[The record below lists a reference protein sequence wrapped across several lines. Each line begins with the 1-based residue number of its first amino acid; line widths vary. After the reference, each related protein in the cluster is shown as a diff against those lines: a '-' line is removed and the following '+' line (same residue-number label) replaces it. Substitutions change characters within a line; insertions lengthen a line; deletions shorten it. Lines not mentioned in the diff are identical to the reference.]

1 MSGSRE
7 HDDGIPAATF
17 DRDDDAVVVI
27 IGSGAGGGT
36 LAAELADKGIDVVVL
51 EAGPRFAIGDFRNDE
66 RAAYD
71 MFTWK
76 DERIVTGES
85 RLAREHP
92 TFPTWICKTVGGST
106 VHWAAQALRFRE
118 HEFRPRTTYSAI
130 DGTSLIDWPLD
141 LDEMTPFYARAE
153 DKMGVSGRG
162 GRAALPGNNNYKVL
176 ALGARRL
183 GYRDYDVSHMAINAA
198 PYDGRNACDQIGFC
212 MQGCASGAKWSTL
225 YTEIP
230 RAEATGHCEVRA
242 RSMALRIETDAGGRV
257 RGVLYA
263 DEGGDQ
269 HLQKARAVCVAG
281 NSIETPRLLLNSESS
296 SFPDG
301 LANASGQV
309 GKNYVRNTQGYVY
322 GLFERP
328 VHMHR
333 GVAAAGIVRD
343 ESHHDPARGFAAGL
357 LMTTCGMGLSNYAA
371 SLDTRGWGRAYAAT
385 LEHYERTA
393 GIWISGE
400 DMPMAHNG
408 VTLHSTARDR
418 FGLPVPVVNIDEHPN
433 DVAMVNY
440 GLRKAADLLQAAG
453 AWRTLETPPVPAS
466 HNLGTCRM
474 SASADTGVV
483 DRWGRCHDV
492 ANLFVSDGSQFA
504 SSFVGNPTLTIVAL
518 AIRQA
523 ETIAEGMRRGDL

>member
-1 MSGSRE
+1 
-7 HDDGIPAATF
+7 
-17 DRDDDAVVVI
+17 
-27 IGSGAGGGT
+27 
-36 LAAELADKGIDVVVL
+36 LAQQGVDVVVL
-51 EAGPRFAIGDFRNDE
+51 EAGARFKISDFQNDE

-76 DERIVTGES
+76 DPRIVTGES
-85 RLAREHP
+85 RVARENP
-92 TFPTWICKTVGGST
+92 TFPTWVCKAVGGST
-106 VHWAAQALRFRE
+106 IHWAGQSLRLRD
-118 HEFRPRTTYSAI
+118 HEFRPRTTYGAI
-130 DGTSLIDWPLD
+130 AGTSLIDWPID
-141 LDEMTPFYARAE
+141 LAEMAPFYARAE

-162 GRAALPGNNNYKVL
+162 GRPALPGNNNYKVF
-176 ALGARRL
+176 ARGAKRL
-183 GYRDYDVSHMAINAA
+183 GYRDYDVSHMAINSA

-230 RAEATGHCEVRA
+230 KAEATGRCEVRPNA
-242 RSMALRIETDAGGRV
+242 MALQLLLDARGSV
-257 RGVLYA
+257 SGVLYA
-263 DEGGDQ
+263 DDQGVQ

-281 NSIETPRLLLNSESS
+281 NSIETPRLLLNSATGA
-296 SFPDG
+296 FPDG
-301 LANASGQV
+301 LANSSGQV
-309 GKNYVRNTQGYVY
+309 GKNYVRNAQGYVY

-357 LMTTCGMGLSNYAA
+357 LMTTCGVGLGNYAA
-371 SLDTRGWGRAYAAT
+371 ALDPRGWGRVYAAT

-393 GIWISGE
+393 GIWIAGE
-400 DMPMAHNG
+400 DMPMAKNG
-408 VTLHSTARDR
+408 VTLHATERDR

-433 DVAMVNY
+433 DVATINY
-440 GLRKAADLLQAAG
+440 GQRKAADLLVAAG
-453 AWRTLETPPVPAS
+453 AWRTVEPPPVPAS

-474 SASADTGVV
+474 SGSADQGVV
-483 DRWGRCHDV
+483 DRWGRAHDI
-492 ANLFVSDGSQFA
+492 ANLYVSDGSQFA

-523 ETIAEGMRRGDL
+523 EHIAEAMRRGDL